1 MTLFVFQNGSDEA
14 RQTKL
19 IDITLGYMTI
29 HELAEQFFINPNSNS
44 KSVDAIVPCLSTI
57 FGNIVCQRL
66 AFIYSYSTALYVEEE
81 HIGKSLF
88 FTGQHS
94 KGSVKFIQNRS
105 SKSEISFT
113 FVQAIFELIIVS
125 NSVFFPRS
133 RKLRKTY
140 LRNNSVSFWKHS
152 FKHGCLNT

>member
-94 KGSVKFIQNRS
+94 KGSVKFIQNRFRINTIVQS
-105 SKSEISFT
+105 LNELHKTGIHVIGVYLSGVNLRDIWIDIIRYFLRSFSAT
-113 FVQAIFELIIVS
+113 AA
-125 NSVFFPRS
+125 R
-133 RKLRKTY
+133 
-140 LRNNSVSFWKHS
+140 
-152 FKHGCLNT
+152 

>member
-66 AFIYSYSTALYVEEE
+66 ALIHSYPPALNIEEE
-81 HIGKSLF
+81 HVGKSLF
-88 FTGQHS
+88 FKGQHG
-94 KGSVKFIQNRS
+94 KGSMKFVQNRFRINTIVQS
-105 SKSEISFT
+105 LNELHKTGIHVIGVYLSGVNLRDIWIDIIRYFLRSFSAT
-113 FVQAIFELIIVS
+113 AA
-125 NSVFFPRS
+125 R
-133 RKLRKTY
+133 
-140 LRNNSVSFWKHS
+140 
-152 FKHGCLNT
+152 